1 MKISRYL
8 YVQMKLCFLCFV
20 FILFASFASAQQ
32 NPQYG
37 SSTACAGM
45 TLGTATTNGTIG
57 GDMNGFVPFPST
69 NAWNTS
75 ILNAPV
81 DPNSATLA
89 AVWSAAGGYDLH
101 PDFGGAINAE
111 GVPDNGIPYIVVDSS
126 STPSVPINLW
136 NSNEYG
142 GNEDVVVAPYPN
154 NVPIEGSPTPCEYWP
169 QSPSGDSHSLVLD
182 RHTCWLY
189 ELWSTTSC
197 NGQYA
202 SESETLWDMENNEAR
217 PWGWTSADAAGLSVL
232 AGLVKYDEAASGVIN
247 HAFRFTMVDTLGDAN
262 GGYFVLPAVHGASS
276 NTTANLMPEGTRL
289 RLRANTPIDS
299 FSNINQAILTAM
311 MNYGIILAD
320 NGGNFYIQG
329 TADARWD
336 DTDLGNWHGSNAIT
350 SADFDV
356 VQMTPGYPGMDSVS
370 AYTDYPGSVPSISS
384 FTANGYSSSI
394 TVSAGTPIT
403 FDFTVSGSSYNYIDN
418 IGPVRL
424 SSGSGSVT
432 ITPTTTQEYTLY
444 STNASGQAY
453 NTIAVYI
460 PTSTMAAPVFT
471 PPPGTYT
478 ATTKVSITTATNS
491 NTNQG
496 TYSDATIYYTTNGST
511 PTTASTKFN
520 GKYVSVAATETL
532 KAIAI
537 ADIGGTEETSAVGSA
552 AYTINSSGA
561 APTPTFSP
569 AAGSYSSTQTV
580 TISDTAAG
588 ATIYYTLTAG
598 TKGQTPTVQS
608 KVYTGPISVPVPS
621 VVEAIATASGY
632 APSAAGSATFSST
645 ASAAAK
651 PKSNLSTSPTYT
663 TAQTITLS
671 DTTTG
676 ASIYYTLD
684 GTTPTYPMTGTTKL
698 YSSPLVLNE
707 STTVE
712 AIAAASG
719 YTNSAILTDAYTIEL
734 PDAATPTF
742 SPAAGTYSSAQTV
755 TLSDTTSGAAIYYT
769 TNGTTPTTSS
779 SHYTS
784 PIAVSASETVNAIA
798 VASGYNESDT
808 GAAAYTIN

>member
-1 MKISRYL
+1 
-8 YVQMKLCFLCFV
+8 
-20 FILFASFASAQQ
+20 
-32 NPQYG
+32 
-37 SSTACAGM
+37 
-45 TLGTATTNGTIG
+45 
-57 GDMNGFVPFPST
+57 
-69 NAWNTS
+69 
-75 ILNAPV
+75 
-81 DPNSATLA
+81 
-89 AVWSAAGGYDLH
+89 
-101 PDFGGAINAE
+101 
-111 GVPDNGIPYIVVDSS
+111 
-126 STPSVPINLW
+126 
-136 NSNEYG
+136 
-142 GNEDVVVAPYPN
+142 
-154 NVPIEGSPTPCEYWP
+154 
-169 QSPSGDSHSLVLD
+169 
-182 RHTCWLY
+182 
-189 ELWSTTSC
+189 
-197 NGQYA
+197 
-202 SESETLWDMENNEAR
+202 
-217 PWGWTSADAAGLSVL
+217 
-232 AGLVKYDEAASGVIN
+232 
-247 HAFRFTMVDTLGDAN
+247 
-262 GGYFVLPAVHGASS
+262 
-276 NTTANLMPEGTRL
+276 
-289 RLRANTPIDS
+289 
-299 FSNINQAILTAM
+299 
-311 MNYGIILAD
+311 
-320 NGGNFYIQG
+320 
-329 TADARWD
+329 
-336 DTDLGNWHGSNAIT
+336 
-350 SADFDV
+350 
-356 VQMTPGYPGMDSVS
+356 
-370 AYTDYPGSVPSISS
+370 
-384 FTANGYSSSI
+384 
-394 TVSAGTPIT
+394 
-403 FDFTVSGSSYNYIDN
+403 
-418 IGPVRL
+418 
-424 SSGSGSVT
+424 
-432 ITPTTTQEYTLY
+432 
-444 STNASGQAY
+444 
-453 NTIAVYI
+453 
-460 PTSTMAAPVFT
+460 MAAPVFT